1 MADDRHFDSEH
12 LLHFHADGEI
22 VLAVLGDRS
31 MDRGVAADLAHDA
44 ERRTLRRLAHRI
56 GQLLLEDARR
66 LAALVGDGVELC
78 AVFDALVDVAGG
90 DHLVK
95 RFAQLE
101 IAEAVVTPCNQIDHR
116 LERNGEGEKIHCEQH
131 KKLDV
136 LLGMDKAVTDH
147 NTGYLLW
154 SCTHPH
160 AAPTQENR
168 ARGAEKYTCR
178 KFA

>member
-1 MADDRHFDSEH
+1 M
-12 LLHFHADGEI
+12 
-22 VLAVLGDRS
+22 LAVLGDRG

-90 DHLVK
+90 NHLVK